1 MSPKVKVML
10 RRGQAGFKFGEA
22 EELFTPD
29 FNTYYLYNDLK
40 SIGAE
45 IYQSTKINVED
56 IDGIQEVWFSNKN
69 NTQSPQTI
77 IHKMTSVA
85 QITTPS
91 RPSAP
96 HILYNTT
103 MGKLDISWSASSDAL
118 CSSKDLTYE
127 VRIGSASGKGDMV
140 YAHANAHVISW
151 KEMPERI

>member
-56 IDGIQEVWFSNKN
+56 IDNDGIQEDGSLIR
-69 NTQSPQTI
+69 I
-77 IHKMTSVA
+77 ILNLL
-85 QITTPS
+85 
-91 RPSAP
+91 RPLF
-96 HILYNTT
+96 I
-103 MGKLDISWSASSDAL
+103 K
-118 CSSKDLTYE
+118 
-127 VRIGSASGKGDMV
+127 
-140 YAHANAHVISW
+140 
-151 KEMPERI
+151 